1 MLLSAKEVHRVPAE
15 ASGGWL
21 HFTGGAGLRCRARGA
36 LLDARVAFTAER
48 GGEAS
53 DSQRVGVYGIRQ
65 GALRR
70 SLSEAEESAGAG
82 KERRESLFR

>member
-1 MLLSAKEVHRVPAE
+1 M
-15 ASGGWL
+15 
-21 HFTGGAGLRCRARGA
+21 HFTGGERLRRRARGA
-36 LLDARVAFTAER
+36 LLDARVAITAER
-48 GGEAS
+48 GGETS
-53 DSQRVGVYGIRQ
+53 GSQRVGVYGIRE